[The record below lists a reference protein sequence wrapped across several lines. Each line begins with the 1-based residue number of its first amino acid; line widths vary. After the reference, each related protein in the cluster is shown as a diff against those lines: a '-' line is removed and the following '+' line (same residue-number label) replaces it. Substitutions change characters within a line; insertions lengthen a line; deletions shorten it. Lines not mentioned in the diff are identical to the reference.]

1 MSKKKILFVCLGN
14 ICRSP
19 MAEGVFKR
27 LVKENGVENE
37 FEIDSAG
44 LISVHQGEMSDS
56 RMRYHAAKRGYE
68 LTHLSR
74 PVTRADF
81 DYFDMIIGMD
91 EKNIAGLESI
101 ARTDEERNK
110 IHRMVSFSRDFTP
123 DYIPDPY
130 YGGDQGFENVIDM
143 LEDACNGLFNSLTE
157 K

>member
-56 RMRYHAAKRGYE
+56 RMRYHAAKRGYVG
-68 LTHLSR
+68 LS
-74 PVTRADF
+74 
-81 DYFDMIIGMD
+81 
-91 EKNIAGLESI
+91 
-101 ARTDEERNK
+101 
-110 IHRMVSFSRDFTP
+110 
-123 DYIPDPY
+123 
-130 YGGDQGFENVIDM
+130 
-143 LEDACNGLFNSLTE
+143 
-157 K
+157 

>member
-1 MSKKKILFVCLGN
+1 
-14 ICRSP
+14 
-19 MAEGVFKR
+19 
-27 LVKENGVENE
+27 
-37 FEIDSAG
+37 
-44 LISVHQGEMSDS
+44 
-56 RMRYHAAKRGYE
+56 
-68 LTHLSR
+68 
-74 PVTRADF
+74 
-81 DYFDMIIGMD
+81 MIIGMD

-101 ARTDEERNK
+101 ARTDEQRNK